1 MPAVVYGPGSP
12 NQMHVVDESIA
23 LDELDRG
30 VAGYLAM
37 ARAFLTGDR

>member
-12 NQMHVVDESIA
+12 RQMHVADESIA
-23 LDELDRG
+23 IAELDRG

-37 ARAFLTGDR
+37 VRAFLAGGG